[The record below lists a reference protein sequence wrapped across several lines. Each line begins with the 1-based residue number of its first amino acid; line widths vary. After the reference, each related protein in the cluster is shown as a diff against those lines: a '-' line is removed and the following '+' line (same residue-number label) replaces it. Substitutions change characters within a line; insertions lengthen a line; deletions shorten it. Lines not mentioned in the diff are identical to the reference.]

1 MLQAGLFHRIGR
13 EQDQGSV
20 GRVWVRLTLALGTD
34 ILFVLILVTFCV
46 RGAAKG
52 FSGEIISLIATIG
65 GFLLAWKLSAGV
77 SSLIL
82 PYLPLQPGATQAIA
96 LVIIYILIL
105 VAGVYAGRVVKAF
118 LKFTHLSGI
127 DRGMGLVAG
136 AVKAFALLII
146 VYAAL
151 MALSPV
157 LSPYWMNESVAM
169 RLADRSWPS
178 VQNALSSI
186 RLLDPG
192 SLPWHLSPSGEG
204 ESPEESEPSN

>member
-1 MLQAGLFHRIGR
+1 M
-13 EQDQGSV
+13 
-20 GRVWVRLTLALGTD
+20 TLALGTD

>member
-1 MLQAGLFHRIGR
+1 
-13 EQDQGSV
+13 
-20 GRVWVRLTLALGTD
+20 LTLALGAD

-52 FSGEIISLIATIG
+52 FSGEIISLLATIG

-77 SSLIL
+77 SSLIS
-82 PYLPLQPGATQAIA
+82 PYLSFRPGVTQAVA

-105 VAGVYAGRVVKAF
+105 VAGVYAGR
-118 LKFTHLSGI
+118 
-127 DRGMGLVAG
+127 

-151 MALSPV
+151 MAFSPV

-192 SLPWHLSPSGEG
+192 SLPWHLTPPVEG
-204 ESPEESEPSN
+204 ERPKDPEPSN

>member
-1 MLQAGLFHRIGR
+1 
-13 EQDQGSV
+13 
-20 GRVWVRLTLALGTD
+20 LTLALGTD

-52 FSGEIISLIATIG
+52 FSGEIISLLATIG

-77 SSLIL
+77 SSLIS
-82 PYLPLQPGATQAIA
+82 PYLSFRPGVTQAVA

-105 VAGVYAGRVVKAF
+105 VAGVYAGRAVKAF

-127 DRGMGLVAG
+127 DRGMGIVAG

-151 MALSPV
+151 MAFSPV

-192 SLPWHLSPSGEG
+192 SLPWHLTPPVEG
-204 ESPEESEPSN
+204 ERPKDPEPSN